1 MLNLAGNIAL
11 LIMSGLLLWSSR
23 PGNSWSGAGSARFT
37 VAIIFLL
44 QAVLSLL
51 PVNMPYS
58 LRLLPQQ
65 LSLYAALPLLICT
78 LLTASLGLNWSRMI
92 WGRLLLALC
101 VVFEITRRINELHS
115 WLLVALIAGL
125 IAAVL
130 PLITSKGAD
139 KRLVPAA
146 IISWV
151 GIIFWY
157 DQTSLAQHDLNLWL
171 AATIVPSLYFH
182 RTGSR

>member
-1 MLNLAGNIAL
+1 MR
-11 LIMSGLLLWSSR
+11 S
-23 PGNSWSGAGSARFT
+23 
-37 VAIIFLL
+37 
-44 QAVLSLL
+44 
-51 PVNMPYS
+51 
-58 LRLLPQQ
+58 
-65 LSLYAALPLLICT
+65 
-78 LLTASLGLNWSRMI
+78 
-92 WGRLLLALC
+92 LALC

-115 WLLVALIAGL
+115 WLLIALIAGL